1 MRLVPRCAVPA
12 TYGNR
17 ERRIQKCFL
26 PPERKSKTK
35 EQRLLESRYLFVTQH
50 QMRYAIYIPLNAE
63 YLTLE
68 LTMVAYEKRQN
79 AIKFARANNVDLLR
93 ALKHLTETS
102 LY

>member
-1 MRLVPRCAVPA
+1 
-12 TYGNR
+12 
-17 ERRIQKCFL
+17 
-26 PPERKSKTK
+26 
-35 EQRLLESRYLFVTQH
+35 
-50 QMRYAIYIPLNAE
+50 MRYASYIPLNTE
-63 YLTLE
+63 DLTLE